1 MVAAEVQLCDTDDNG
16 HEDDGEESA
25 DVEDQQLLLEGP
37 GEGEEKEDGDGEEDI
52 AADGRSGLLLVRGE
66 VREDGG
72 QLVLL
77 WGADF

>member
-1 MVAAEVQLCDTDDNG
+1 MVAADVPFGDAGDDG
-16 HEDDGEESA
+16 DEDDGEEGA

-37 GEGEEKEDGDGEEDI
+37 GEGEEKEDDDCEENI
-52 AADGRSGLLLVRGE
+52 AADRSSGLLLVRGE

-77 WGADF
+77 